1 MTQTTRRTTLKSL
14 AAIAGGTISWP
25 HLARAQATYPTHP
38 IRMLMPLGAGSASD
52 VAGRIVAN
60 KMATNL
66 GQAIVVEN
74 VLGAAGIVGTDKLAK
89 AAPDGYTLGGLNDAI
104 MTMLPGLQPKLPW
117 DIGRDF
123 VPVSLVAAIEWCLVA
138 HPSAPWNTAAD
149 FIKAAKAAP
158 NAVSFGSGG
167 VGSPQHIAMALFA
180 SEAGITLN
188 HVPYKGASDLA
199 TGLASGQVPIAF
211 QGLASV
217 NGLVKGKRLKILGV
231 GTPQRMPQYAEVPT
245 IAESGLPGFEFNSW
259 FAFVFPAGT
268 PAEIVARMS
277 AETHKAVADPAVREQ
292 LIAQGLTPRGTT
304 GEELGKITRAQSAKY
319 AALIKKADIKA
330 E

>member
-1 MTQTTRRTTLKSL
+1 MKSL
-14 AAIAGGTISWP
+14 AALAAGTLAWP
-25 HLARAQATYPTHP
+25 QRASAQADYPSRP

-52 VAGRIVAN
+52 VAGRIVAQ

-74 VLGAAGIVGTDKLAK
+74 ILGAAGIVGTDKLARSV
-89 AAPDGYTLGGLNDAI
+89 PDGYTLGGLNDAI

-117 DIGRDF
+117 DIARDF

-158 NAVSFGSGG
+158 GALSFGSGG

-180 SEAGITLN
+180 SEAGISLN
-188 HVPYKGASDLA
+188 HVPYKGATDLA
-199 TGLASGQVPIAF
+199 TGLAGGQVPVAF

-217 NGLVKGKRLKILGV
+217 NALVKSKRLKILGV
-231 GTPQRMPQYAEVPT
+231 GTPQRMPQYADLPT
-245 IAESGLPGFEFNSW
+245 IAESGLPGFEFSSW

-268 PAEIVARMS
+268 PAPIVARMS
-277 AETHKAVADPAVREQ
+277 AETQKAVADPAVREQ
-292 LIAQGLTPRGTT
+292 LIAQGLTPRGT
-304 GEELGKITRAQSAKY
+304 GAEELGNITRAQAAKY
-319 AALIKKADIKA
+319 SALIKKSGIKP

>member
-1 MTQTTRRTTLKSL
+1 MNSSTRRSTLKSL
-14 AAIAGGTISWP
+14 AAVAASSLAWP
-25 HLARAQATYPTHP
+25 HARGEAGYPSRS

-52 VAGRIVAN
+52 VAGRIVAQ
-60 KMATNL
+60 KMSTSL

-74 VLGAAGIVGTDKLAK
+74 ILGAAGIVGTDKLAK
-89 AAPDGYTLGGLNDAI
+89 SAPDGYTLGGLNDAI

-117 DIGRDF
+117 DIARDF
-123 VPVSLVAAIEWCLVA
+123 APVSLVAAIEWCLVA

-158 NAVSFGSGG
+158 GAVDFGSGG
-167 VGSPQHIAMALFA
+167 IGSPQHIAMALFA
-180 SEAGITLN
+180 SEAGISLN

-199 TGLASGQVPIAF
+199 SGLAGGQVLIGF

-217 NGLVKGKRLKILGV
+217 NALVKGKRLKILGV
-231 GTPQRMPQYAEVPT
+231 STPKRMPQYADVPT

-259 FAFVFPAGT
+259 FAFVVPSGT
-268 PAEIVARMS
+268 PADIVARLS
-277 AETHKAVADPAVREQ
+277 AETQKAVADPAVREH
-292 LIAQGLTPRGTT
+292 LVAQGLTPRGSSA
-304 GEELGKITRAQSAKY
+304 EELGNITRTQAAKY
-319 AALIKKADIKA
+319 AALIKRAGIKA